1 MAVTVQPTENTSP
14 RTVPAIHS
22 AVAADKADSSHA
34 APPANSSTVDATNS
48 ARYLFAAHTFRIAVT
63 TAGLPPLTHLYRRVI
78 EGLAISSVAKVLS
91 TAGSL
96 SAVTTI
102 TQPRPA
108 WRGPPAQAETGA
120 SGSASAGGTT

>member
-48 ARYLFAAHTFRIAVT
+48 ARSLFAAHTFRIAVT
-63 TAGLPPLTHLYRRVI
+63 TAGLPPLTHLYRSVI
-78 EGLAISSVAKVLS
+78 EGLATPSGAKVLS
-91 TAGSL
+91 TAGAR

-102 TQPRPA
+102 TQPRPPLA
-108 WRGPPAQAETGA
+108 RPPGPNRDRSVGFCE
-120 SGSASAGGTT
+120 